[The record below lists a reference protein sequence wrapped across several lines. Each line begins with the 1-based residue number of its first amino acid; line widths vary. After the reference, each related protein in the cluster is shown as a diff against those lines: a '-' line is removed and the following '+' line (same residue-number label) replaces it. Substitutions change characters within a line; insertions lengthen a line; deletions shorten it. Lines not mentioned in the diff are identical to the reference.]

1 VPNHQIS
8 KVPFLV
14 KGLLDWMAE
23 ANLTPY
29 LIVNTRVEGVSV
41 PEAFAQ
47 PDGTITLNIG
57 GDAVRG
63 FQLESEGIYFSSR
76 FQGNAY
82 SIVVPTAAILGL
94 VSRET
99 TEGLWFSEHV
109 TPSSGEQDDLSEPEK
124 SGARSSDDIPGKPKL
139 SLVTPIKKD

>member
-1 VPNHQIS
+1 MPNHGLS

-63 FQLESEGIYFSSR
+63 FQLESEGI
-76 FQGNAY
+76 
-82 SIVVPTAAILGL
+82 
-94 VSRET
+94 
-99 TEGLWFSEHV
+99 
-109 TPSSGEQDDLSEPEK
+109 
-124 SGARSSDDIPGKPKL
+124 
-139 SLVTPIKKD
+139 